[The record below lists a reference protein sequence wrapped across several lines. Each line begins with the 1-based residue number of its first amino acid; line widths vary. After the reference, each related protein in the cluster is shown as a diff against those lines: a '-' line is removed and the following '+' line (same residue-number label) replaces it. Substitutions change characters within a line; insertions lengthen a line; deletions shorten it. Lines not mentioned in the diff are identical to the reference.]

1 MYEERALLILYSLQ
15 SETRSRALYILS
27 HVCLDDRV
35 MADAAILHTIQD
47 AMGAIV
53 CSFANNHKLASAV
66 GRPSLQHNIHTLIST
81 QLSDVVSQLL
91 AKVTHPLLQRNLIR
105 SFPTTSPLTAYLQR
119 HLALAFLVHPTPV
132 DVPLSDPKVSDIIYK
147 HMKNSPSFQVNK
159 NTNYS
164 HLAARLAHLDIAIG
178 PGLLDVPYQPL
189 SSPTTSEAGSSP
201 VSAPVPASSEV
212 RDFNNQV
219 DALAREFQLLGNSIV
234 EAGAVVDLTIMDTKD
249 SIERLRARLEHA
261 VRIGGKKA
269 HNVFGND
276 DEDTQLKVS
285 KFFTK
290 RMQNCTPAPLRGIFD
305 GEDDVLSDVVDS
317 TKT

>member
-1 MYEERALLILYSLQ
+1 M
-15 SETRSRALYILS
+15 
-27 HVCLDDRV
+27 
-35 MADAAILHTIQD
+35 
-47 AMGAIV
+47 
-53 CSFANNHKLASAV
+53 
-66 GRPSLQHNIHTLIST
+66 
-81 QLSDVVSQLL
+81 
-91 AKVTHPLLQRNLIR
+91 
-105 SFPTTSPLTAYLQR
+105 
-119 HLALAFLVHPTPV
+119 
-132 DVPLSDPKVSDIIYK
+132 PLSDPKVSDIIYK
-147 HMKNSPSFQVNK
+147 HMKNSPSFQVNM

-164 HLAARLAHLDIAIG
+164 HLAARLALLDIAIG

-219 DALAREFQLLGNSIV
+219 DTLAREFQLLGNSIV

-276 DEDTQLKVS
+276 DEDTQLKVN

-290 RMQNCTPAPLRGIFD
+290 RMQNCNPAPLRGIFD
-305 GEDDVLSDVVDS
+305 GEDDASSDVADS